1 MLDYSRLQILTNGTS
16 ITNID
21 DITAF
26 LAEIELDENVKAYL
40 ESTVNRIENSDY
52 TNKGELLEVLQSKL
66 LETELKESG
75 TELENQEALRTMTK
89 YNEDLKRI
97 NIIQTSKYDNDSRK
111 DIDYITFRRP
121 DGTVEMLA
129 TRDAK
134 ALSTY
139 LKDHTKEA
147 TSKTA
152 DEIFHYFKEYI
163 YREVE
168 FMTPEQMDTVHPEA
182 YERAVV
188 KDDYIRKAELAEV
201 EKYKERYYLP
211 YEVELAVD
219 DDGERIY
226 RLGDGII
233 KFKDS
238 QGNRQ
243 MVILQQPTMTLDNNL
258 ETKGTTASG
267 EEPTEETLETPE
279 ETIDTTINEQIETA
293 NEIKQS
299 EMTDLTLEEFRE
311 LIYQK
316 EENNRTLTLEEEARI
331 NNFVSMLIGTMVE
344 RYASGDIDYEL
355 EETLTDYMNGLI
367 EKYNSVE
374 EGFLPS
380 TAITEEERRLV
391 EQYKEKQQ
399 ELVNKGLNK
408 TNTKKLEL
416 KNQNP
421 DERPRQGIAALV
433 IILELALV
441 GMYIMMFLSLA
452 K

>member
-1 MLDYSRLQILTNGTS
+1 MPDYSRLQILTNGTS

-21 DITAF
+21 DIRTF
-26 LAEIELDENVKAYL
+26 LTEIELDENVKAYL

-66 LETELKESG
+66 LETELKENQ
-75 TELENQEALRTMTK
+75 TELDNQEALRTMTK

-97 NIIQTSKYDNDSRK
+97 NIIQTSKHDNDSKK

-134 ALSTY
+134 ALSAY
-139 LKDHTKEA
+139 LKDHTREA

-168 FMTPEQMDTVHPEA
+168 FVTPEQMETVHPEA

-188 KDDYIRKAELAEV
+188 KDDYIRKAELVEV

-219 DDGERIY
+219 DEGERIY

-233 KFKDS
+233 KFKDN

-258 ETKGTTASG
+258 ETKGSTASG

-293 NEIKQS
+293 NEIRES

-311 LIYQK
+311 IIYQK
-316 EENNRTLTLEEEARI
+316 EENNRTLTLEEEAKI

-344 RYASGDIDYEL
+344 RYASGNIDYEL
-355 EETLTDYMNGLI
+355 EDTLTDYMNGLI

-391 EQYKEKQQ
+391 EQYKEKKQ

-408 TNTKKLEL
+408 TNVKRLEL
-416 KNQNP
+416 TNQNP
-421 DERPRQGIAALV
+421 DGRPRQGIAALV

>member
-1 MLDYSRLQILTNGTS
+1 MPDYSRLQILTNGTS

-21 DITAF
+21 DIRAF
-26 LAEIELDENVKAYL
+26 LSEIELDENVREYL

-66 LETELKESG
+66 LASELKESE
-75 TELENQEALRTMTK
+75 TELDNQEALRTMTK

-97 NIIQTSKYDNDSRK
+97 NIIQTSKHDNDSGK

-134 ALSTY
+134 ALSSY
-139 LKDHTKEA
+139 LKDHTAEA

-182 YERAVV
+182 YDRAVV
-188 KDDYIRKAELAEV
+188 KDDYIRKAELQEV

-219 DDGERIY
+219 DEGERIY

-243 MVILQQPTMTLDNNL
+243 MVILQHPTMTLNNNL
-258 ETKGTTASG
+258 ETKGSTASG
-267 EEPTEETLETPE
+267 EKPTEDTPENPE
-279 ETIDTTINEQIETA
+279 ETIETTINEQIETA
-293 NEIKQS
+293 NEIRQS

-316 EENNRTLTLEEEARI
+316 EENNRTLTIEEEAKI

-344 RYASGDIDYEL
+344 RYSSGDIDYEL

-380 TAITEEERRLV
+380 TAITEEEKRLV
-391 EQYKEKQQ
+391 EQYKEKKQ
-399 ELVNKGLNK
+399 ELANKGLNK
-408 TNTKKLEL
+408 TNAKRLEL